1 MCSSVLAY
9 KLIQQFFPCFIKGC
23 LYILQPVGK
32 VRSKFWRR
40 WIRFAC
46 KKLYPHRKIIDV
58 LGKIVKI
65 FSQDSTESNKRQY
78 TISGAWFY
86 FIFVIYMYLAPSTV
100 GYIQHDSPG
109 GFYNN
114 FTLSSTHFTPTL
126 GLYKV
131 RWFLY
136 SKNASSLHI

>member
-1 MCSSVLAY
+1 MIWAIEFLFLFSIIQNRYITICHPLKRTWHFGKRSTMYCILLIWIFGSIPSYVWVEFTDVSKNRYKILLLNIMCSSVLAY

-58 LGKIVKI
+58 LGKMV
-65 FSQDSTESNKRQY
+65 
-78 TISGAWFY
+78 
-86 FIFVIYMYLAPSTV
+86 
-100 GYIQHDSPG
+100 
-109 GFYNN
+109 
-114 FTLSSTHFTPTL
+114 
-126 GLYKV
+126 
-131 RWFLY
+131 
-136 SKNASSLHI
+136 